1 MIAARD
7 TPNGRNVVL
16 GLGTDQTVRM
26 ALGDVRPG
34 SVGGHVVD
42 GDRVFLSVAN
52 PNGAIYALDRGNGHQ
67 IWERPLAGDLQAIPV
82 VAGDAVYVAGTEGI
96 VAVDKATGAVR
107 WSWPLGPVLG
117 AGLAVTGGLVI
128 ATTRDAHGGG
138 RRHGPRRPHRP
149 APCGPSIGVR
159 SGIEL
164 ALAATRAHPRPER
177 GPSSG
182 RTLLLSTA
190 VAPDGTTYVAD
201 IDNSRI
207 LIRHPDGKIESWG
220 QKGSGHGQFDFT
232 EVTRNDQSGGVAIS
246 PDGKL
251 IAVGDGSNHRVQLF
265 DSSRT
270 WLRWIGRL
278 RREDGQFVNPYC
290 VTIDAQ
296 ARIWVVDVAQPEVQ
310 VFDSRGVHLR
320 TFGEQGSSEGQLDRP
335 GSVFIDPGSDEVF
348 VPDFANRRV
357 SVFSDDGTWLR
368 DYDRHLN
375 PALDLDEVNAVVVDA
390 AGRLFVV
397 DATSR
402 IFVIE
407 HDGAL
412 LTTIGNQ
419 LPTVGAVGYTSFAID
434 AAGKL
439 TFADIG
445 HETEA
450 RIIVSQLLAPIWP
463 PR

>member
-1 MIAARD
+1 MAQGDGSGPGLTPIVAGGGLVIAARD

-16 GLGTDQTVRM
+16 GLGTDGTEQWRWETSGR
-26 ALGDVRPG
+26 DRI
-34 SVGGHVVD
+34 GGHVVD
-42 GDRVFLSVAN
+42 GDRVFLLVAN

-138 RRHGPRRPHRP
+138 R
-149 APCGPSIGVR
+149 VM
-159 SGIEL
+159 
-164 ALAATRAHPRPER
+164 ALADPTDPRLAAR
-177 GPSSG
+177 PSASAAASNSPSQPPALIRVLSADPISG

-220 QKGSGHGQFDFT
+220 EKGSGHGQFDFT

-270 WLRWIGRL
+270 WLRSIGRL
-278 RREDGQFVNPYC
+278 GREDGQFVNPCC

-296 ARIWVVDVAQPEVQ
+296 DRIWVVDVAQSEVQ

-348 VPDFANRRV
+348 VPDFANRGV

-368 DYDRHLN
+368 DYDGSSTGIGPRRGQRRRSRCGRSSVRRRRDEPDLRHRARRCPSHDDRQ
-375 PALDLDEVNAVVVDA
+375 PAP
-390 AGRLFVV
+390 
-397 DATSR
+397 
-402 IFVIE
+402 
-407 HDGAL
+407 DGGGGWVHEL
-412 LTTIGNQ
+412 RDRCRRQ
-419 LPTVGAVGYTSFAID
+419 
-434 AAGKL
+434 
-439 TFADIG
+439 AD
-445 HETEA
+445 
-450 RIIVSQLLAPIWP
+450 VC
-463 PR
+463 